1 MIVVFGSIN
10 VDIVVPVPHLPAPG
24 ETVLGGDY
32 RIAPGGKGAN
42 QALAARRAGSDVVIC
57 GMVGRDA
64 FADIALAGLRRDG
77 VDLRYVATGQRP
89 TGCAAITVDAAG
101 ENAIAVS
108 SGANLNIKATQLP
121 DTLLGSQTLLVLQ
134 REVPMAENAAII
146 RRARDRGAQ
155 IVLSLAPAGPI
166 TPATYE
172 DIDISIANENEAAT
186 LDASVARRLRRA
198 LIVTRG
204 AAGAIAHLADGQ
216 EVTVPALEIDPVD
229 TTGAGDTFA
238 GVLAAGLDQGF
249 DLKAAMRRAT
259 VAAAI
264 ACLGVGAQD
273 AMPGRVAID
282 AAMSRLQG

>member
-24 ETVLGGDY
+24 ETVLGSDY

-42 QALAARRAGSDVVIC
+42 QALAARRAGSDVVMC

-77 VDLRYVATGQRP
+77 VDLRHVATGQRP
-89 TGCAAITVDAAG
+89 TGCATITVDAAG

-108 SGANLNIKATQLP
+108 SGVNLDIKAGELP
-121 DTLLGSQTLLVLQ
+121 DTLLGMRTILVLQ
-134 REVPMAENAAII
+134 REVPMAENAASI
-146 RRARDRGAQ
+146 RRARDRGAR

-166 TPATYE
+166 ASASYK
-172 DIDISIANENEAAT
+172 DIDILIANESEAAT
-186 LDASVARRLRRA
+186 LDADVPRRLRQA

-204 AAGAIAHLADGQ
+204 AAGAIAHLADGH
-216 EVTVPALEIDPVD
+216 EVAVPALEIDPVD

-238 GVLAAGLDQGF
+238 GVLAAGLDQGL
-249 DLKAAMRRAT
+249 DLKAAMRRAS
-259 VAAAI
+259 VAAAL
-264 ACLGVGAQD
+264 ACLSIGAQD
-273 AMPGRVAID
+273 AMPERVAIE